1 MQYDVTLDCWITLY
15 DLPPHVDALVRESS
29 DGTIMM
35 LINSA
40 LDAMGRRRAY
50 EHERKHI
57 LRGDLHS
64 DKDAKTIEEEIT

>member
-1 MQYDVTLDCWITLY
+1 MQYDVSLDCWITFY
-15 DLPPHVDALVRESS
+15 DLPPHVDALVREAS

-35 LINSA
+35 LINNA
-40 LDAMGRRRAY
+40 LDAIGKRKAY

-64 DKDAKTIEEEIT
+64 ELTATELEKYET

>member
-1 MQYDVTLDCWITLY
+1 MQYDVSLDCWIMFY
-15 DLPPHVDALVRESS
+15 DLPPHVDALVREAS

-40 LDAMGRRRAY
+40 LDAIGKRKAY

-64 DKDAKTIEEEIT
+64 YKDAKTIEEEMK

>member
-1 MQYDVTLDCWITLY
+1 MQYDVSLDCWVALC
-15 DLPPHVDALVRESS
+15 DLPVHVDALVRETP

-35 LINSA
+35 LINNA
-40 LDAMGRRRAY
+40 LSRRGRRKAY

-64 DKDAKTIEEEIT
+64 ERTATEIENEN